1 MANHYELL
9 TIVTGSVSDTEIDGV
24 RANLEELLKKH
35 TSAIHY
41 THNLG
46 RRKLAYPIKH
56 QGNGTYLLCEF
67 DADGESIKKLER
79 ALALTTEILRHCI
92 VRRKKVGSPV
102 PLERREE
109 EVRPG
114 LRRISSVKK
123 GVDEELLGVA
133 PLEEVASAPMPVASS
148 DEPTDDTPVT
158 TPSPTPASP
167 VPAAKEEPVEEAP
180 ATATEE
186 ESKEETKKKGK
197 KASYEELDQK
207 LNELLSDDII

>member
-1 MANHYELL
+1 MAIFLLYMANHYELL
-9 TIVTGSVSDTEIDGV
+9 AIVTGSVSDTEIDGV
-24 RANLEELLKKH
+24 RGNLEELLKKH

-41 THNLG
+41 MHNLG

-56 QGNGTYLLCEF
+56 QGSGTYLLCEF

-92 VRRKKVGSPV
+92 VRRQKVGSPV

-114 LRRISSVKK
+114 PRRVSSVKK
-123 GVDEELLGVA
+123 GMDEELLGAA
-133 PLEEVASAPMPVASS
+133 PLEDVTSAPMPVASS
-148 DEPTDDTPVT
+148 DDPIP
-158 TPSPTPASP
+158 P
-167 VPAAKEEPVEEAP
+167 VPAGAAPAVKEEPAEEAP
-180 ATATEE
+180 ASTAEE
-186 ESKEETKKKGK
+186 ESKKKGK